1 MYIGIVGLGLI
12 GGSIAKAIKHST
24 SDTVLGCDISAPVS
38 CKARLLEA
46 IDNELTDELIPLCDI
61 IIVAT
66 YPQTCVGFVKEKSA
80 LIKKGAVVMD
90 TCGVKRFVCDE
101 LFPIADEYG
110 FTFVGAHPMAGTE
123 RSGFDN
129 AQRKLFSNAS
139 VILTPR
145 ENESIELLGRIKKFW
160 AALGFTNFEIT
171 SPARHDE
178 IIAYTSQLAHVVS
191 SAYIKSPTAL
201 SHTGFSAGSYK
212 DMTRVARLNENMW
225 TELFLENADNL
236 EAEIETIINNL
247 SQYKNA
253 ISSRDK
259 DALKELLSEG
269 RRCKEKADEG
279 DMSV

>member
-1 MYIGIVGLGLI
+1 MYVGIVGLGLI

-24 SDTVLGCDISAPVS
+24 SDTVLGRDISAPVA

-61 IIVAT
+61 LFIAT
-66 YPQTCVGFVKEKSA
+66 YPQICVDFVKEKAS

-90 TCGVKRFVCDE
+90 TCGVKRFVCDK
-101 LFPIADEYG
+101 LFPVAEEHG
-110 FTFVGAHPMAGTE
+110 FSFIGAHPMAGTE

-129 AQRKLFSNAS
+129 AQRKLFNNAS
-139 VILTPR
+139 VILTPK
-145 ENESIELLGRIKKFW
+145 ENESIELLGRIKKYW
-160 AALGFTNFEIT
+160 AELGFTNFEIT
-171 SPARHDE
+171 TPAHHDE

-212 DMTRVARLNENMW
+212 DMTRVARLNERMW

-236 EAEIETIINNL
+236 ETEIDTVIEHL
-247 SQYKNA
+247 REYKNA
-253 ISSRDK
+253 IK
-259 DALKELLSEG
+259 AKNEEELIQLLREG
-269 RRCKEKADEG
+269 RECKEKADEG